1 MRKLFVA
8 FAFTLVS
15 VPLPALAIRP
25 VIFQAT
31 SADKASGFGSMA
43 ECEMALGQAAAYR
56 GPVSVDRSA
65 LRGTAFNRQA
75 GNVSR
80 CELIAGE
87 PQIVV
92 YPTGRPSRAR

>member
-1 MRKLFVA
+1 MTKLFVA
-8 FAFTLVS
+8 FAVTLVS
-15 VPLPALAIRP
+15 VPLPALATRP

-31 SADKASGFGSMA
+31 NADKASGFGSMA
-43 ECEMALGQAAAYR
+43 ECEIALGRPARYR
-56 GPVSVDRSA
+56 ATIGVQKSA
-65 LRGTAFNRQA
+65 LRGSAFNRQA

-92 YPTGRPSRAR
+92 YPSGRPSRER